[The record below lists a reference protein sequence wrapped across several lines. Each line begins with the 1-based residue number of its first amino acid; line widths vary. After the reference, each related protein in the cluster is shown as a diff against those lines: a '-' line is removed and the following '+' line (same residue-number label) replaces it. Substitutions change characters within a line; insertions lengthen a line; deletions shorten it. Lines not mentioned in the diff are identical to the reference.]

1 MAQKPIIVAS
11 DNQPCY
17 NSHVCFVIGLTGL
30 KENAE
35 ARETHTENW

>member
-11 DNQPCY
+11 DNLPCC
-17 NSHVCFVIGLTGL
+17 NLHACFVIGLTAL

-35 ARETHTENW
+35 ARET